1 MRENAFLTPEKAR
14 KLGLAFDEPEPVR
27 CRWCGRPLTPLGA
40 ELLGHVRWVT
50 TEPCGCEGERAEQ
63 ERIEREGRKTREE
76 KVARKVAAAGVARRF
91 SGARTS
97 IPEVARFLADFD
109 AHGGG
114 GLYIHGRVG
123 SGKTHAA
130 SALARALVYAGASVV
145 MTTTLDML
153 DSIQA
158 TYGRGASASG
168 GVGRFAGCDLLILD
182 DLGKEN
188 GSGWALTT
196 VFQVVNARYEDMR
209 PLVVTS
215 QYAPVALGRRL
226 GRAGE
231 RESAEAIASRLAEM
245 CAPVPLPDLDRRQP
259 WNRTRA

>member
-14 KLGLAFDEPEPVR
+14 ELGLAFDEPKPMR
-27 CRWCGRPLTPLGA
+27 CRWCGKELTPLGA
-40 ELLGHVRWVT
+40 EFLGRVRWVT

-63 ERIEREGRKTREE
+63 ERIEREERRSKEAE
-76 KVARKVAAAGVARRF
+76 VARKVVAAGVARRF
-91 SGARTS
+91 AGARTS
-97 IPEVARFLADFD
+97 IPEVVRFLADFD
-109 AHGGG
+109 PHGGG

-130 SALARALVYAGASVV
+130 SALARALVYADASVV
-145 MTTTLDML
+145 MTTALDML

-158 TYGRGASASG
+158 SYGRGASTVG
-168 GVGRFAGCDLLILD
+168 GVGRFTGCDLLILD

-188 GSGWALTT
+188 GNSWALTT

-209 PLVVTS
+209 PIVVTS
-215 QYAPVALGRRL
+215 QYAPAALARRL

-231 RESAEAIASRLAEM
+231 RESAEAIASRLVEM
-245 CAPVPLPDLDRRQP
+245 CTSVPLPDLDRRRMKQGT
-259 WNRTRA
+259 RT